1 MVQKLMLYQTNQ
13 NEKKDY
19 TMLAVIGLLVG
30 LGLLFVLTM
39 RGFNLFIT
47 APLCALLVA
56 VTNGIPFWQLTDK
69 LDFVHGY
76 MSGFAS
82 FVAAWF
88 LMFLLGSLFGKLME
102 HTGAA
107 DAVALMIVKKLG
119 KSKAVLAVVLACA
132 VLTYGGVSLFV
143 VAFSAYPMALSLF
156 KGANLPR
163 RFIPA
168 TLALGSVTFTMTSA
182 GSPEIQNWIP
192 IQYLHTTPYA
202 GWQVSIIVAM
212 FMAIGGY
219 MLLMWM
225 IKRAVNQG
233 ESFIQRE
240 TDPTITERALP
251 HPITGIIPLVIVLV
265 LSYLLHDSL
274 QQAALLVALTGGVV
288 SLYLL
293 NHRFL
298 TNLGEAT
305 NEGVTGALMA
315 IGNTAAVVGFG
326 SVAKLTP
333 AFNSIVSFMTHLP
346 GPELLGAAVAVSAI
360 AGLTGSASGGQVIA
374 LPEIAPHY
382 LDRGVDPEQLHRVV
396 AISSGA
402 LDSLP
407 HNGYVVTTIRAI
419 CGESHHNAYWP
430 VAVVSVLIPVLGTLL
445 AIVLFQW
452 L

>member
-1 MVQKLMLYQTNQ
+1 MLS
-13 NEKKDY
+13 
-19 TMLAVIGLLVG
+19 LIGLLTG
-30 LGLLFVLTM
+30 LGLLIVLTM

-56 VTNGIPFWQLTDK
+56 ITNGIPFWQLADK

-76 MSGFAS
+76 MSGFAG
-82 FVAAWF
+82 FVSAWF

-107 DAVALMIVKKLG
+107 DAVALAIVKKLG
-119 KSKAVLAVVLACA
+119 HTRAVLAIVIACA

-143 VAFSAYPMALSLF
+143 VAFSAYPMAVSLF

-168 TLALGSVTFTMTSA
+168 ALALGSVTFTMTSA

-192 IQYLHTTPYA
+192 IPYLGTTPYA
-202 GWQVSIIVAM
+202 GWQVSLLIAV
-212 FMAIGGY
+212 FMAVGGY
-219 MLLMWM
+219 VSLMWM
-225 IKRAVNQG
+225 IKKAVQRG
-233 ESFIQRE
+233 EHFIQRAS
-240 TDPTITERALP
+240 DPELSAQPLP
-251 HPITGIIPLVIVLV
+251 NPLFGIIPLLVVLL
-265 LSYLLHDSL
+265 LSYLLHDTL
-274 QQAALLVALTGGVV
+274 QQAALIVALTGGVV

-293 NHRFL
+293 NRRFL
-298 TNLGEAT
+298 KNPATAT
-305 NEGVTGALMA
+305 NEGVLGALLA

-333 AFNSIVSFMTHLP
+333 AFSDVVVFMTHLP
-346 GPELLGAAVAVSAI
+346 GPELIGAAVAVSAI

-374 LPEIAPHY
+374 LPELAPHY
-382 LDRGVDPEQLHRVV
+382 LAQGVNPEHLHRVV

-402 LDSLP
+402 LDTLP

-419 CGESHHNAYWP
+419 CGESHQNAYWP
-430 VAVVSVLIPVLGTLL
+430 MAVVTVLFPTAGVAL
-445 AIVLFQW
+445 AIFLFQW
-452 L
+452 F

>member
-1 MVQKLMLYQTNQ
+1 MLGSIGI
-13 NEKKDY
+13 
-19 TMLAVIGLLVG
+19 LSLFGLLLG
-30 LGLLFVLTM
+30 LGLLIVLTM

-56 VTNGIPFWQLTDK
+56 VTNGIPFWQLSDK

-76 MSGFAS
+76 MSGFS
-82 FVAAWF
+82 GFVAAWF

-102 HTGAA
+102 HSGAA
-107 DAVALMIVKKLG
+107 DAVALAIVRKLG
-119 KSKAVLAVVLACA
+119 HTRAVLAIVLACA

-143 VAFSAYPMALSLF
+143 VAFSAYPMAVSLF
-156 KGANLPR
+156 KGASLPR

-192 IQYLHTTPYA
+192 IPYLGTTPYA
-202 GWQVSIIVAM
+202 GWEVSLIVAV
-212 FMAIGGY
+212 FMAVGGY
-219 MLLMWM
+219 LALMWM
-225 IKRAVNQG
+225 IKSAVNNG
-233 ESFIQRE
+233 EQFVSRQS
-240 TDPTITERALP
+240 DPTLSDKALP
-251 HPITGIIPLVIVLV
+251 HWCTGLIPLLVVLV
-265 LSYLLHDSL
+265 TSFILHDSL
-274 QQAALLVALTGGVV
+274 QQAALIIALAGGVV

-293 NHRFL
+293 NFRFL
-298 TNLGEAT
+298 HNPGAAT
-305 NEGVTGALMA
+305 NEGVLGALLA

-326 SVAKLTP
+326 GVAKLTP
-333 AFNSIVSFMTHLP
+333 AFNQVVDYMTHLP
-346 GPELLGAAVAVSAI
+346 GPELIGAAVAVSAI

-374 LPEIAPHY
+374 LPEIAPTY
-382 LDRGVDPEQLHRVV
+382 LERGVDPEQLHRVV

-419 CGESHHNAYWP
+419 CGETHQNAYWP
-430 VAVVSVLIPVLGTLL
+430 VAVVSVLTPLVGVVL

-452 L
+452 F